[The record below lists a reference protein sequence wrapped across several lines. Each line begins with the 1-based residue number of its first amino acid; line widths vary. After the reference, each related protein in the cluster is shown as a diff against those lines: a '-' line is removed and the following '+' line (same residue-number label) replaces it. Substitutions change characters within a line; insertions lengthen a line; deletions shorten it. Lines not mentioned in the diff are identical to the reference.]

1 MIREL
6 IGRWLM
12 PDLDMGAAG
21 PIYGGIDWIDGPD
34 DDDDDEN
41 AAEGFNEPTESE
53 PEDDEEE

>member
-1 MIREL
+1 MCC
-6 IGRWLM
+6 
-12 PDLDMGAAG
+12 PLD
-21 PIYGGIDWIDGPD
+21 IDWIDGP